1 MAISR
6 KWLLPVIALTSL
18 ILASG
23 TVANPVGAEE
33 AVLVPGATVFKRI
46 NPLYPAV
53 AKTYPVIGINFHDDD
68 DPQVVDYSQNALAAD
83 HALLDGVEQADIAV
97 REIDGKVVVLGES
110 MGSMVASRLAAELAD
125 SSDPPSP
132 NDIRFV
138 LIAPPEEGLAE
149 YFKVGTYIP
158 VLNYRISR
166 VAQSPY
172 PTTIVIGEY
181 DGWADPPDRPW
192 NLISLANAALGI
204 VYVHGPP
211 IAAADPVDVPPENTT
226 VDGTV
231 TTHLVPTQY
240 LPLTHPLR
248 DIGIPDRVVGRI
260 DQRLRPIVDAGYLRH
275 DQPGDSRP
283 YLSEGRIR
291 RNVQGAQQT
300 GELSRRAGAKRPGD
314 QSRDESG
321 AGAKRPGDQS
331 RDESGGDDGQSE
343 DPGQQ
348 RQAGGDDRL
357 DDDDLNVQE
366 PKSDTAERRA
376 DRQAD
381 DRRGYRGRQVARHK

>member
-23 TVANPVGAEE
+23 TVASPVSAEE

-46 NPLYPAV
+46 NPFYRSV
-53 AKTYPVIGINFHDDD
+53 AKTYPVIGIHFHDDD

-110 MGSMVASRLAAELAD
+110 MGSMVASRLAAELAA
-125 SSDPPSP
+125 SSEPPSP
-132 NDIRFV
+132 DDIRFV
-138 LIAPPEEGLAE
+138 LIAPPEEGVAE

-158 VLNYRISR
+158 VLNYRVSR
-166 VAQSPY
+166 VPESPY

-192 NLISLANAALGI
+192 NLVSAANALLGI

-211 IAAADPVDVPPENTT
+211 IAAADPNDVPPENTT

-231 TTHLVPTQY
+231 TTHFVPTKY

-248 DIGIPDRVVGRI
+248 DIGIPDRVVDRI
-260 DQRLRPIVDAGYLRH
+260 DQLLRPIVDAGYLRH

-291 RNVQGAQQT
+291 RNVQGEQQT
-300 GELSRRAGAKRPGD
+300 RELSRN
-314 QSRDESG
+314 
-321 AGAKRPGDQS
+321 
-331 RDESGGDDGQSE
+331 ESGGDDEQSA
-343 DPGQQ
+343 DPGRQ

-366 PKSDTAERRA
+366 PQDDLDVQEPKSGTAERRA
-376 DRQAD
+376 TRHAD